1 MRVNPV
7 LAGMT
12 SYPFLRLIEAKR
24 AAIAR
29 GVDVIDFG
37 VGEPREVTPA
47 FIPRALEQALADEP
61 VSTYPSAEGLPELRE
76 AIAGWAARRFGAA
89 LDPATEIIPTQGS
102 KEAIF
107 NFAQVFAAHGDR
119 VVVTAPG
126 YPVAGRGA
134 LFAGA
139 SVVEAPLDPARGW
152 QPDLDA
158 VDWDGVALL
167 WLNYPNNP
175 TAATATHRALRA
187 RRGARARARL
197 RPRRR
202 RGVLR
207 AVVRGRPADQRP
219 AGGRPRERRRAQHA
233 LQALVDARLPL
244 GLRGRR
250 PRGHRGAAALPPERR
265 RRAADLHPA
274 RRGGRV
280 ERRRARDRGPR
291 ALPRQARRPAARA
304 ARRRPASFRRPR
316 LVLPVAARARGRG
329 RRRLRAA
336 PCSSATASRS
346 RRARSSAPPAKATSA
361 SRSSRRPR
369 TVARGRA
376 PSISACRRTP
386 GRPSR

>member
-1 MRVNPV
+1 MRLNPV

-37 VGEPREVTPA
+37 IGEPREVTPA
-47 FIPRALEQALADEP
+47 FIPHALERALADEP

-107 NFAQVFAAHGDR
+107 SFAQVFAAHGDR

-139 SVVEAPLDPARGW
+139 SVVETPLDPARGW

-158 VDWDGVALL
+158 VDWNGVALL

-175 TAATATHRALRA
+175 TAATATIDLY
-187 RRGARARARL
+187 
-197 RPRRR
+197 
-202 RGVLR
+202 
-207 AVVRGRPADQRP
+207 
-219 AGGRPRERRRAQHA
+219 ER
-233 LQALVDARLPL
+233 
-244 GLRGRR
+244 
-250 PRGHRGAAALPPERR
+250 AAALAREHDFVLAVDEAYSELWFEGDPPISALQVSDRRNVVVLNTLSKRSSMPGYRSGFAAGDPEVIAALRRYRPNVGVAPQTFIQRAAVAAWSDEAHVTEVRERYR
-265 RRAADLHPA
+265 AKRDALLPALLEAGLRPSGGHASFFLWLRVPEGGDADVFALALLERHGIALAPGSVFGPAGAGHVRIALVPTPEDCRRAA
-274 RRGGRV
+274 
-280 ERRRARDRGPR
+280 ER
-291 ALPRQARRPAARA
+291 L
-304 ARRRPASFRRPR
+304 ASG
-316 LVLPVAARARGRG
+316 A
-329 RRRLRAA
+329 
-336 PCSSATASRS
+336 
-346 RRARSSAPPAKATSA
+346 
-361 SRSSRRPR
+361 
-369 TVARGRA
+369 
-376 PSISACRRTP
+376 
-386 GRPSR
+386 